1 MKNNYLLLKL
11 EDCIKSEWVAPRTS
25 GTEVLCHF
33 AGSLDDDSDEIPV
46 VAPSAH
52 RHEAARARGLTH

>member
-1 MKNNYLLLKL
+1 MIISSLTAAMKNNYLLLKL

-33 AGSLDDDSDEIPV
+33 AGSLDDDSD
-46 VAPSAH
+46 
-52 RHEAARARGLTH
+52 